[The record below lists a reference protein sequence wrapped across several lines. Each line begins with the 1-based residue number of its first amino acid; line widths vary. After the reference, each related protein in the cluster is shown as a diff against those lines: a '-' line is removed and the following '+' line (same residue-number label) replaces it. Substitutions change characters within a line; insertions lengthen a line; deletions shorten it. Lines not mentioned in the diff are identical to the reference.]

1 MANRLLPLTLPEL
14 CAHALLLER
23 SAAADLKALAQRLRE
38 LDEPRLAR
46 ELEQMEREEQDEIR
60 ALCTASGEVRI
71 PELSPWEYAWRLTY
85 LPDAL
90 DRKPRQVPMNAREA
104 LHLAQ
109 ASRRRARGFYEDV
122 AANARAPV
130 VRAFAEEMASNI
142 EAHLLRLDALLEDA
156 QRAEALRRPDGR
168 GEAPLAG

>member
-1 MANRLLPLTLPEL
+1 MGVRLLPLTLPEL

-23 SAAADLKALAQRLRE
+23 SAAADLKAWALRLRE
-38 LDEPRLAR
+38 LDEPGLAR

-60 ALCTASGEVRI
+60 ALRAASGDVHI
-71 PELSPWEYAWRLTY
+71 PELSPWEYAWRMTY

-90 DRKPRQVPMNAREA
+90 ERRPRLVPMSAREA

-109 ASRRRARGFYEDV
+109 AARRRARGFYEDV
-122 AANARAPV
+122 AANARSPV
-130 VRAFAEEMASNI
+130 VRAFAAEMASNI

-156 QRAEALRRPDGR
+156 LRAEALRRSEGR
-168 GEAPLAG
+168 GEAPMAG

>member
-1 MANRLLPLTLPEL
+1 MAVRLLPLSLPEL

-23 SAAADLKALAQRLRE
+23 SAAADLKAWANRLRE

-46 ELEQMEREEQDEIR
+46 ELEQMEHEEQVEIR
-60 ALCTASGEVRI
+60 ALRTASGDVHI

-90 DRKPRQVPMNAREA
+90 DRKPRLVPMNAREA
-104 LHLAQ
+104 LRLAQ
-109 ASRRRARGFYEDV
+109 VSRRRARGFYEDV

-130 VRAFAEEMASNI
+130 VRAFAAEMASNI
-142 EAHLLRLDALLEDA
+142 EAHLLRLDSLLEDA
-156 QRAEALRRPDGR
+156 LRAEVLRRSEGR

>member
-1 MANRLLPLTLPEL
+1 MAVRLLPLTLPEL

-23 SAAADLKALAQRLRE
+23 SAAADLRAWSNRLRE

-60 ALCTASGEVRI
+60 ALRAASGEIRI
-71 PELSPWEYAWRLTY
+71 PALSPWEYAWRVAY

-90 DRKPRQVPMNAREA
+90 EHKPRVVVMNAREA
-104 LHLAQ
+104 LHLAR

-130 VRAFAEEMASNI
+130 VRAFAAEMTANI
-142 EAHLLRLDALLEDA
+142 EAHLLRIDALLADA
-156 QRAEALRRPDGR
+156 LRAEALRRSAGR
-168 GEAPLAG
+168 GELPLPG

>member
-1 MANRLLPLTLPEL
+1 MANRLLPLSLPEL

-23 SAAADLKALAQRLRE
+23 SAAADLRAWANRLRE
-38 LDEPRLAR
+38 LGEHSLAR

-60 ALCTASGEVRI
+60 ALRTASGDVRL

-90 DRKPRQVPMNAREA
+90 DKKPRLVPLNAREA
-104 LHLAQ
+104 LYLAQ

-122 AANARAPV
+122 AENARAPV
-130 VRAFAEEMASNI
+130 VRAFAAEMAANI
-142 EAHLLRLDALLEDA
+142 EGHLLRIDALLEDA
-156 QRAEALRRPDGR
+156 QRTEALRRT
-168 GEAPLAG
+168 AGSGDTHLPG

>member
-1 MANRLLPLTLPEL
+1 MAVRLLPLTLPEL

-23 SAAADLKALAQRLRE
+23 SAAADLRAWSQRLRE
-38 LDEPRLAR
+38 LNEPHMAR

-60 ALCTASGEVRI
+60 ALRAASGDVHI

-90 DRKPRQVPMNAREA
+90 DKKPRLVPMNAREA
-104 LHLAQ
+104 LRLAQ

-122 AANARAPV
+122 AANGRDAM
-130 VRAFAEEMASNI
+130 VRAFAAEMASNI
-142 EAHLLRLDALLEDA
+142 EAHLLRIESLLEDVL
-156 QRAEALRRPDGR
+156 RAEALRRSEGQ
-168 GEAPLAG
+168 GVAPPPG

>member
-1 MANRLLPLTLPEL
+1 MAVRLLPLTLPEL

-23 SAAADLKALAQRLRE
+23 SAAEDLRAWAQRLRQ

-46 ELEQMEREEQDEIR
+46 ELEQMEREEQDEVR
-60 ALCTASGEVRI
+60 ALRAASGDVRM

-90 DRKPRQVPMNAREA
+90 ERRPRLVPMNAREA
-104 LHLAQ
+104 LHLVQ
-109 ASRRRARGFYEDV
+109 AARRRARSFYEDV

-130 VRAFAEEMASNI
+130 VRAFAAEMAANV
-142 EAHLLRLDALLEDA
+142 EAHLLRIDVLLEDA
-156 QRAEALRRPDGR
+156 QRAEALRRSGGR
-168 GEAPLAG
+168 GVAPTAG

>member
-23 SAAADLKALAQRLRE
+23 SAAADLKAWALRLRE

-60 ALCTASGEVRI
+60 ALRTASGDARI

-90 DRKPRQVPMNAREA
+90 DRKPRLVPLNAREA

-122 AANARAPV
+122 AANARPPV
-130 VRAFAEEMASNI
+130 VRAFAAEMASNI
-142 EAHLLRLDALLEDA
+142 ESHLLRIESLLEDA
-156 QRAEALRRPDGR
+156 RRAEALRRSEGQDV
-168 GEAPLAG
+168 APSPG